1 MLPSF
6 IAINDSDILGF
17 IAFDKKFLNLSD
29 HERTYQPK
37 GDRIEQLQQQN
48 AESLTAEEADE

>member
-1 MLPSF
+1 LLLKPH
-6 IAINDSDILGF
+6 SDILGF